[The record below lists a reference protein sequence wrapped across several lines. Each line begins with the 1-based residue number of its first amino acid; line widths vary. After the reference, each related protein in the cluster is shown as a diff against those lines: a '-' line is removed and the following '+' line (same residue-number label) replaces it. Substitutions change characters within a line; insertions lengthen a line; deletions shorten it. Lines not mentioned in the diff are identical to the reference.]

1 MKVLYLIDTLGV
13 GGAEK
18 SILEIAANF
27 KDFEPVVCH
36 VFSVK
41 DLKPLFEKRG
51 IRVISLDLPKSLSN
65 NKIVPK
71 LLEVIEKEKPDI
83 IHASLYRSMMIS
95 RKLKRLV
102 NLPLVN
108 SFVSDSYSSSRYSR
122 LKFKTKLKLQYYQAL
137 DKMSV
142 KIADLFIS
150 NSKAIADSNS
160 EALKIPTS
168 KIKVIH
174 RGRDFKKYSNV
185 SEELIKSLKSELN
198 LNGNKVILNVGRLME
213 SKGQADLI
221 RAFKNVLILHPDAI
235 LLIAGEGLF
244 RPKLEELIKKL
255 ELTNKVHLLGNRE
268 DVEVLL
274 GASDLFVFTSYFEG
288 LPGVILEAM
297 IAEKIIIAG
306 DIPENR
312 ECVDNN
318 SAIFFPVGNI
328 EILTQKIEEVF
339 NNYNKYLPL
348 AKKAKEIAAE
358 KFDILMISSTY
369 EDTYKQLLEKK

>member
-1 MKVLYLIDTLGV
+1 MKVLYLIDSLGV

-18 SILEIAANF
+18 SILEIAYHF

-36 VFSVK
+36 LFSNK
-41 DLKPLFEKRG
+41 DLKPLFEKKG
-51 IRVISLDLPKSLSN
+51 IKVISLDLPKSLSD

-71 LLEVIEKEKPDI
+71 ILEVINKEKPDL

-95 RKLKRLV
+95 RKLKGLV
-102 NLPLVN
+102 HLPLVN
-108 SFVSDSYSSSRYSR
+108 SFVSDSYSPSRYNR
-122 LKFKTKLKLQYYQAL
+122 LKFHTKLKLKYYQAL

-160 EALKIPTS
+160 KALNIPSS
-168 KIKVIH
+168 KVKVIH

-185 SEELIKSLKSELN
+185 SEALIKSLKVDLN
-198 LNGNKVILNVGRLME
+198 LEGKRVILNVGRLME
-213 SKGQADLI
+213 SKGQTDLI
-221 RAFKNVLILHPDAI
+221 MAFKKVLVKHPDAV

-244 RPKLEELIKKL
+244 RRNLEALIQKLDLAG
-255 ELTNKVHLLGNRE
+255 KVHLLGNRE

-312 ECVDNN
+312 ECVDGS
-318 SAIFFPVGNI
+318 SAIFFPVGNV
-328 EILTQKIEEVF
+328 EILTDKINEVF
-339 NNYNKYLPL
+339 NNYKHFLPL

-358 KFDILMISSTY
+358 KFDILMISSSY
-369 EDTYKQLLEKK
+369 EDTYKQLLAKK